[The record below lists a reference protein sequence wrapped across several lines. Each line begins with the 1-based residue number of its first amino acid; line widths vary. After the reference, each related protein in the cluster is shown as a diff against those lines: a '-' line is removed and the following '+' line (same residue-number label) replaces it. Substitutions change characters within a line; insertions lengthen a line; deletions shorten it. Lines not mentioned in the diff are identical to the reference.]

1 MTYKMGRSMGTQ
13 GETTL
18 HAMEF
23 QHLRVLTLVLYS
35 AYCRDLSDCLL
46 NNFSHK
52 HSEVFRALNF
62 WILVSIPNTELQD

>member
-52 HSEVFRALNF
+52 
-62 WILVSIPNTELQD
+62 TQ